1 MKKIIAIIK
10 ATVLIMPC
18 ILVVNEGDTIIP
30 NIIGLAYIGC
40 LYLHSRT
47 AAGTKMWKKLYKYLG

>member
-1 MKKIIAIIK
+1 MKKIIAIII

-18 ILVVNEGDTIIP
+18 ILVVNESDTIVP
-30 NIIGLAYIGC
+30 NLIGLAYIGC

>member
-1 MKKIIAIIK
+1 MKKIVAIVK

-18 ILVVNEGDTIIP
+18 ILVVNESDTFIP
-30 NIIGLAYIGC
+30 NLIGIAYIGC
-40 LYLHSRT
+40 LFLHSRT

>member
-1 MKKIIAIIK
+1 MKKIIAIVK
-10 ATVLIMPC
+10 GTLLIMPC
-18 ILVVNEGDTIIP
+18 ILVVNESDTIIP

-47 AAGTKMWKKLYKYLG
+47 AAGTKMWRELYKYLG

>member
-1 MKKIIAIIK
+1 MKQIIAIII

-18 ILVVNEGDTIIP
+18 ILVVNESDTIIP